1 MTTTSSTRIDT
12 MADGTEQL
20 RRRWTVDDPR
30 AAMVLVHGIGEH
42 SGRYEHVG
50 AAFADAGIDVQA
62 CDLRGFGQSGGRRG
76 HVDRFAQF
84 LEDLGPQIADRRRF
98 GVPVVLMG
106 HSLGG
111 LIVTT
116 YLTTQQESG
125 RPGPDLGVIS
135 APALEAEMPQ
145 WQRLAA
151 PMLGTITPKLFVP
164 AAFDGSVL
172 TRDTEVQDAFESD
185 PLRVAGQTARLGR
198 EILRTMKATHGSLD
212 RVRVPIYV
220 FHGSDDEL
228 VPPGASEP
236 LGRLPDATRRLWPG
250 LRHECMN
257 EPERDEVLAEIVAW
271 LDGRLD

>member
-1 MTTTSSTRIDT
+1 

-20 RRRWTVDDPR
+20 RRRWAVEDPR

-76 HVDRFAQF
+76 HVDRFTQF
-84 LEDLGPQIADRRRF
+84 LEDLGPQIADRRQL

-116 YLTTQQESG
+116 YLVTHRASG
-125 RPGPDLGVIS
+125 RPGPDLAVIS
-135 APALEAEMPQ
+135 APALEAEMPH

-151 PMLGTITPKLFVP
+151 PALGIITPTMFVP

-185 PLRVAGQTARLGR
+185 PLRVAGQTARLGC
-198 EILRTMKATHGSLD
+198 EILRTMKSTRASLD
-212 RVRVPIYV
+212 RVDVPIYV
-220 FHGSDDEL
+220 LHGSDDEL
-228 VPPGASEP
+228 VPPHASEA

-257 EPERDEVLAEIVAW
+257 EPERDQVLAEIVTW
-271 LDGRLD
+271 LDAHLA